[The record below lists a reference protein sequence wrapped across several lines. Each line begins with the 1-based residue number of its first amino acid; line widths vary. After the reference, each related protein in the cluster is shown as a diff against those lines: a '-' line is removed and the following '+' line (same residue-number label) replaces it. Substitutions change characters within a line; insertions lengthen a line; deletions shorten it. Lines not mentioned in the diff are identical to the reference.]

1 MTIVFGDGELI
12 RMTFT
17 FTFYIFADQLNRI
30 MVLTGRQEDPDID
43 NRQVFGDVGLIMMT
57 FTFYIFGDQ
66 LNRSMV
72 VTGEAGRPRY

>member
-1 MTIVFGDGELI
+1 
-12 RMTFT
+12 
-17 FTFYIFADQLNRI
+17 
-30 MVLTGRQEDPDID
+30 MVVTGRQEDPDID
-43 NRQVFGDVGLIMMT
+43 NRQVFGDGGLIMVTFT